1 MITYI
6 IGHKNPDTDSIC
18 SAIALT
24 ELKKARG
31 MENVFAARA
40 GDLNPQTTFILK
52 RFDVESPLYL
62 SNVYLRA
69 KDIMTTD
76 IFTVD
81 KETPIFNVMKSMQ
94 EEKIRIVPVLDDD
107 KKTLGVVTLMDIA
120 EWQVGLTGTDASRKV
135 RTSIPNLIKTLKGSI
150 LTNSIGN
157 KQQTLS
163 LYVGAMMATHFET
176 TLADT
181 PAEKCIVVV
190 GDRETIQ
197 ASAIKLGIG
206 VLIISGG
213 LKIKAEFIEAAKA
226 ANVTIISSP
235 YDTSITSQLVRLS
248 SPAGDI
254 CNTNFKKIS
263 PDDCVEDIKIT
274 IKNFAEIGVLA
285 INENGVMQGI
295 LTKSDLLKPSPVQL
309 ILVDHNEI
317 SQAVDGAVDVDIV
330 EVVDHHRLGN
340 FHTTGPITFRCDPIG
355 STSSIVAAIFK
366 AEGFEIKKEIAG
378 LLLAGVLSDTVI
390 LRSPT
395 TTNKDR
401 QILKWLEEKSGL
413 DHKELGN
420 EIFSANSSMK
430 TRGAKAVVRDDFKV
444 YTAKGKDFGIGQV
457 ETVGFDEFHSEKTK
471 IKEELEQTRE
481 TKDLIMACLLITDI
495 VEGTSLL
502 MAVGN
507 KKVLQ
512 TFEYPKLEDDVYELK
527 NVLSRK
533 KQVAPHLLNL
543 FNEMF

>member
-31 MENVFAARA
+31 MQNVFAARA
-40 GDLNPQTTFILK
+40 GDLNPQTTFILD
-52 RFDVESPLYL
+52 RFGIESPLYL

-81 KETPIFNVMKSMQ
+81 KDTPIFNVMKSME
-94 EEKIRIVPVLDDD
+94 EEKIRIVPVLDDN
-107 KKTLGVVTLMDIA
+107 KKPLGVVTLMDIA
-120 EWQVGLTGTDASRKV
+120 EWQVALTGADASRKV
-135 RTSIPNLIKTLKGSI
+135 LTSIPNLIDTLKGKI

-157 KQQTLS
+157 EEQTLS
-163 LYVGAMMATHFET
+163 LYVGAMMATHFES

-181 PAEKCIVVV
+181 PAEQCIVVV

-197 ASAIKLGIG
+197 DSAIKLGIG

-213 LKIKAEFIEAAKA
+213 LELKPEFIEAAKKA
-226 ANVTIISSP
+226 RVTVISSP
-235 YDTSITSQLVRLS
+235 FDTSTTSQLVRLS
-248 SPAGDI
+248 TPAGNI
-254 CNTNFKKIS
+254 CNTNYKQIS
-263 PDDCVEDIKIT
+263 PNDCVENIKMT

-285 INENGVMQGI
+285 IDEDGVMHGI

-317 SQAVDGAVDVDIV
+317 SQAVDGAEDVDIV

-355 STSSIVAAIFK
+355 STSSIVAAIYK
-366 AEGFEIKKEIAG
+366 SEGFEIKKEIAG
-378 LLLAGVLSDTVI
+378 ILLSGVLSDTVI

-401 QILKWLEEKSGL
+401 EILKWLEEKSGM

-420 EIFSANSSMK
+420 DIFSAGSSMK
-430 TRGAKAVVRDDFKV
+430 ARGAKAVVRDDFKV
-444 YTAKGKDFGIGQV
+444 YTVKGKDFGIGQV
-457 ETVGFDEFHSEKTK
+457 ETIGFDEFHTEKEK
-471 IKEELEQTRE
+471 IKKELKQTRE
-481 TKDLIMACLLITDI
+481 TKDLTMACLLITDI
-495 VEGTSLL
+495 AQGTSLL
-502 MAVGN
+502 MAIGEG
-507 KKVLQ
+507 KILE
-512 TFEYPKLEDDVYELK
+512 TFEYPKLEDDLYELK

-543 FNEMF
+543 FNETY